1 MAFPG
6 TPARKLLLTG
16 SSAVARS
23 VAAGFDL
30 DGAGDFFS
38 GLWQLIKAKVAELV
52 AYLATLF
59 SALARKVDELLPP
72 ETRSEALR
80 QWLHFAVT
88 VALPAALG
96 ALALLCVARCCWC
109 CCCRARGGRRLMVA
123 PGRGGARMPRGVFES
138 NPRIYFRDLRAGKPL
153 VYQRVR
159 VLAYLH
165 SCVYVHECVYE
176 WFSV

>member
-1 MAFPG
+1 MAFPV

-38 GLWQLIKAKVAELV
+38 GLWQLVRAKAAELV
-52 AYLATLF
+52 AWLAALF

-72 ETRSEALR
+72 ETRSETLR
-80 QWLHFAVT
+80 EWLHVAVT

-96 ALALLCVARCCWC
+96 AFVLLCIARCCWRC
-109 CCCRARGGRRLMVA
+109 CCSCCRARGGRRLMVA
-123 PGRGGARMPRGVFES
+123 PGRRGARMPRGVFES
-138 NPRIYFRDLRAGKPL
+138 NPRGYFRDLRAGKPL
-153 VYQRVR
+153 V
-159 VLAYLH
+159 
-165 SCVYVHECVYE
+165 S
-176 WFSV
+176 

>member
-1 MAFPG
+1 
-6 TPARKLLLTG
+6 
-16 SSAVARS
+16 
-23 VAAGFDL
+23 
-30 DGAGDFFS
+30 
-38 GLWQLIKAKVAELV
+38 
-52 AYLATLF
+52 
-59 SALARKVDELLPP
+59 
-72 ETRSEALR
+72 
-80 QWLHFAVT
+80 
-88 VALPAALG
+88 
-96 ALALLCVARCCWC
+96 
-109 CCCRARGGRRLMVA
+109 MVA

>member
-1 MAFPG
+1 MAFPV
-6 TPARKLLLTG
+6 TPARKLLLPG
-16 SSAVARS
+16 SSAVARMRA
-23 VAAGFDL
+23 AAGFDL
-30 DGAGDFFS
+30 IGAGDFFS
-38 GLWQLIKAKVAELV
+38 GLWQLIKAMVAELV

-96 ALALLCVARCCWC
+96 ALALLCVARCCWR

-153 VYQRVR
+153 VY
-159 VLAYLH
+159 
-165 SCVYVHECVYE
+165 
-176 WFSV
+176 